1 MSRIL
6 LAWELGAGFGHLGPF
21 LTLAT
26 DLLKRG
32 HELHIAAREVAGAV
46 AAVGDLPITVHQAP
60 LCLNTYGGLQDPPLN
75 YAEILMRY
83 GYLEPVM
90 LHGLLSA

>member
-6 LAWELGAGFGHLGPF
+6 LAWELGTGFGHLGPF
-21 LTLAT
+21 LTVAKG
-26 DLLKRG
+26 LLERG

-46 AAVGDLPITVHQAP
+46 AAVRELPIAVHQAP
-60 LCLNTYGGLQDPPLN
+60 LCLNTYSGLQDPPLN

-83 GYLEPVM
+83 GYLEPAM
-90 LHGLLSA
+90 LRGLLTA